1 MTRLG
6 NVGNLHTTQL
16 GGDPLPTLD
25 RVTDMAGDHWP
36 ITGLTC
42 SACHWPLDPVL
53 RDDGAH
59 PNCTTAHTEGQ
70 GR

>member
-1 MTRLG
+1 M
-6 NVGNLHTTQL
+6 N
-16 GGDPLPTLD
+16 
-25 RVTDMAGDHWP
+25 RVKDHEGASWP

-42 SACHWPLDPVL
+42 SVCHWPLDPVL